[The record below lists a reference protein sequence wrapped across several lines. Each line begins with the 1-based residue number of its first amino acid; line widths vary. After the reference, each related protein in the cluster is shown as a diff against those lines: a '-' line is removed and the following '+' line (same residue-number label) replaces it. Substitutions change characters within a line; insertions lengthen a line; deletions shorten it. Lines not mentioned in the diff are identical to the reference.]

1 MEISINEQQSLIVIK
16 KEVEK
21 IEDTSRFT
29 ITSQVKLEQA
39 VEARKELSKVK
50 KVLENQKQEIVGP
63 LNQALKKTRDLFK
76 PYEQR
81 LDIVDNWLKE
91 QMLKWEEIQE
101 AERKKKEIEIETKIA
116 EGEMSFEEAGK
127 KIEKI
132 EKKIEAVPTR
142 EISKVEIVD
151 KSKLP
156 LEYLEPDLVAIKRDL
171 IAGKEIAGAKLVK
184 EKVVYNKA

>member
-1 MEISINEQQSLIVIK
+1 MEISINEEQSLVVIK

-81 LDIVDNWLKE
+81 LDIVDSWLKE
-91 QMLKWEEIQE
+91 QMLKWEAIQE
-101 AERKKKEIEIETKIA
+101 AERKKKEVEIETKIA
-116 EGEMSFEEAGK
+116 EGEMTFEEAGK

-142 EISKVEIVD
+142 EISKVEIID

-156 LEYLEPDLVAIKRDL
+156 LEYLEPDLISIKRDL
-171 IAGKEIAGAKLVK
+171 IAGKDIPGAKLVK

>member
-1 MEISINEQQSLIVIK
+1 MEISINEEQSLIVIK

-81 LDIVDNWLKE
+81 LDIVDSWLKQ

>member
-1 MEISINEQQSLIVIK
+1 MEISINEEQSLVVIK

-21 IEDTSRFT
+21 IENTSRIK

-39 VEARKELSKVK
+39 IEARKQVSQTK
-50 KVLENQKQEIVGP
+50 KVLESQKQEIVGP
-63 LNQALKKTRDLFK
+63 LNQALKKTRELFK

-81 LDIVDNWLKE
+81 LDIVDGWLKE
-91 QMLKWEEIQE
+91 QMLQWESIQE
-101 AERKKKEIEIETKIA
+101 EKRKKEEAEVEKKIA

-127 KIEKI
+127 KIEKLD
-132 EKKIEAVPTR
+132 KKIDAVPTR
-142 EISKVEIVD
+142 EITKVEVYD

-156 LEYLEPDLVAIKRDL
+156 LEYLEPDLILIKRDL
-171 IAGKEIAGAKLVK
+171 MTGKEIEGARLVK